1 MRLFRLLE
9 SNSRRNASLPSLA
22 GRIVGPVHRPYGE
35 TTLKPVDK
43 LPRQS
48 VASLRPST
56 AAAQDRI
63 TPLLSSYVFCDIFPV
78 VSLLPIRF
86 VFARG
91 RGSVDDRRTSTG
103 ARYPVPSVGR
113 LADEPAHQPA
123 RPLRRQGVYSDDQSG
138 QCPQPAHV
146 GRRFRASGSGGA
158 RSWAYVKSST
168 AASGKRVWDRTR
180 PSRWPIA
187 LTDARFLSHCM
198 LSF

>member
-1 MRLFRLLE
+1 MAHFPHWR
-9 SNSRRNASLPSLA
+9 A
-22 GRIVGPVHRPYGE
+22 GLSVPCTVHMERPRSSQS
-35 TTLKPVDK
+35 TSS
-43 LPRQS
+43 PRQS

-91 RGSVDDRRTSTG
+91 RGSVDDRRTGTG
-103 ARYPVPSVGR
+103 ARYPVASVGR
-113 LADEPAHQPA
+113 LADEPVHQPA
-123 RPLRRQGVYSDDQSG
+123 RPLRLQGVYSDDQSS